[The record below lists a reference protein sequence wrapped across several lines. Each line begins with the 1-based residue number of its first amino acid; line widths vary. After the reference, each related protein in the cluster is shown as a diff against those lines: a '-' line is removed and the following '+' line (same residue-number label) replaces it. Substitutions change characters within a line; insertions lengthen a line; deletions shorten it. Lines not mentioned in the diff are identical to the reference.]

1 MELSQVRYFLALCE
15 TLNFTRA
22 AEKCNVTQPSLTRAI
37 HALEHE
43 FGGPLLHR
51 ERNRTH
57 LTDLGNLVRPYL
69 EQVFQQSRAAKER
82 AKSFTTL
89 EAASLDIGIMCTL
102 APRMMMN
109 LMATFHEENP
119 GVEISLRDANIATLQ
134 GHLDS
139 GELDVA
145 IMGFPRGVPDAYH
158 ALTLYQERFIIAF
171 APGHAFEALNAVRAK
186 DLHGHHYLGRINCEY
201 GEYMREIYR
210 EQGVE
215 LTRPYR
221 SERDDWI
228 MTMAAAGLGFSFIPE
243 SCVTMP
249 GLVTRPLT
257 EPDVVRTVSLVTV
270 RGRPHAS
277 AVGAFVRAAAREKW
291 DQLMAAA

>member
-57 LTDLGNLVRPYL
+57 LTDLGILVRPYL
-69 EQVFQQSRAAKER
+69 EQVSRQSREAKEM
-82 AKSFTTL
+82 AKSFTKLEKATL
-89 EAASLDIGIMCTL
+89 DVGIMCTL
-102 APRMMMN
+102 APRMMMK
-109 LMATFHEENP
+109 LMASFHAEHP
-119 GVEISLRDANIATLQ
+119 GIEISLRDANIATLR
-134 GHLDS
+134 GLLDG

-145 IMGFPRGVPDAYH
+145 IMAFPRGVPDAYH
-158 ALTLYQERFIIAF
+158 ALRLYEERFLIAF
-171 APGHAFEALNAVRAK
+171 APGHPFEQLNAVRAK
-186 DLHGHHYLGRINCEY
+186 DLHGQKYLGRINCEY

-210 EQGVE
+210 DLGVE

-228 MTMAAAGLGFSFIPE
+228 LSMAAAGLGFSFIPE
-243 SCVTMP
+243 SCVAMP
-249 GLVTRPLT
+249 GLVIRPLT
-257 EPDVVRTVSLVTV
+257 EPDVIRTVNLVTV
-270 RGRPHAS
+270 RGRPHSS
-277 AVGAFVRAAAREKW
+277 AVGAFVRAATRERW
-291 DQLMAAA
+291 VIPIAA